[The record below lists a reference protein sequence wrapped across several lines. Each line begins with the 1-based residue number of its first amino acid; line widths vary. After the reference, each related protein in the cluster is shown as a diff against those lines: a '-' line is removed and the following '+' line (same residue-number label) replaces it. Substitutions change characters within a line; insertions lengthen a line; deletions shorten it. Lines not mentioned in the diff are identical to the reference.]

1 MQVSKSKPAGKPK
14 SLIEL
19 MRRDWEQ
26 FERVRGEVSK
36 KTLNRLLSK
45 FGKAWY
51 SMPAADQAPLIR
63 AEALVVMARMGV
75 L

>member
-1 MQVSKSKPAGKPK
+1 MQVSKQRQAAISH
-14 SLIEL
+14 
-19 MRRDWEQ
+19 
-26 FERVRGEVSK
+26 

-45 FGKAWY
+45 YGRKWH
-51 SMPAADQAPLIR
+51 SMSPAEQAPLIR

>member
-1 MQVSKSKPAGKPK
+1 MQVSKQKQTAIS
-14 SLIEL
+14 E
-19 MRRDWEQ
+19 
-26 FERVRGEVSK
+26 

-51 SMPAADQAPLIR
+51 SMSPAEQAPLIR

>member
-1 MQVSKSKPAGKPK
+1 MQVSKSKQDA
-14 SLIEL
+14 
-19 MRRDWEQ
+19 
-26 FERVRGEVSK
+26 VSK

-51 SMPAADQAPLIR
+51 SMPEAEKAPLIR